1 MKVSVLGC
9 GRWGGFIAW
18 YLDRTGHTV
27 TSWGLEG
34 TKEITELM
42 QTHKNKYLS
51 MPQSVTLTTDL
62 DMAVETADVIIISIS
77 SQALGSFAQSL
88 KKYDLKNKPVVLCMK
103 GINSE
108 TGKRLSEVITEVLGE
123 DNIRVAVWVG
133 PGHVQDYTRGIP
145 NCMVIDS
152 KHEDL
157 KRMLVEEFS
166 SDLIRFYYGNDLIG
180 NEVGAAAKNVIG
192 IAAGM
197 LDGANLTSLKG
208 ALMARGTRE
217 ISRLIV
223 AMGGNEL
230 TAYGLSH
237 LGDYEAT
244 LFSKNS
250 HNRAYGEGF
259 IKGEKF
265 ESLAEGVET
274 SKAMMILK
282 ERYDVE
288 MPICE
293 AVYSILHKGENAD
306 EVMKKLFLRSI
317 KNEFLS

>member
-1 MKVSVLGC
+1 MNVSVLGC

-18 YLDRTGHTV
+18 YLNKIGHNV

-34 TKEITELM
+34 TKEIAELM
-42 QTHKNKYLS
+42 ATHKNKYLT
-51 MPQSVTLTTDL
+51 MPETVKLTTDL
-62 DMAVETADVIIISIS
+62 DMAVGTADVIVISIS
-77 SQALGSFAQSL
+77 SQALGSFAESL
-88 KKYDLKNKPVVLCMK
+88 KKYDLKNTPVVLCMK

-123 DNIRVAVWVG
+123 ENIKVAVWVG
-133 PGHVQDYTRGIP
+133 PGHVQDYTKGIP

-152 KHEDL
+152 RHEDI
-157 KRMLVEEFS
+157 KHMLVEHFS

-223 AMGGNEL
+223 AMGGKEL

-244 LFSKNS
+244 LFSQNS

-282 ERYDVE
+282 ERYNVE

-293 AVYSILHKGENAD
+293 AVYSILHKGAD
-306 EVMKKLFLRSI
+306 ANDAMKGLFLRSI
-317 KNEFLS
+317 KNEF